1 MFEKLVKAIVEM
13 REEEAMASVK
23 ELLDKREDPLKIME
37 QCKKAVEIVGAQFEK
52 GEYFLPELI
61 MAGHMLTE
69 ISNRVKPVL
78 SKGLEVKRIGKV
90 VMGTVEGD
98 VHDIGKNIVN
108 FLLDAN
114 GFEVIDIGID
124 VPAEKFVQAIRDFS
138 PQVVGLSGLLTL
150 AYDSM
155 KKTVQAIERAGLRNK
170 VKIIIGGGQVND
182 TIKEYA
188 GADAYGKDAMA
199 GVLLAKQWM
208 GVK

>member
-1 MFEKLVKAIVEM
+1 MFERLVKAIVEM

-37 QCKKAVEIVGAQFEK
+37 QCKKAVEIVGARFEK

-78 SKGLEVKRIGKV
+78 SKELEVKRIGKV

-155 KKTVQAIERAGLRNK
+155 KKTVQAIERADLRNK

-199 GVLLAKQWM
+199 GVLLVKQWM

>member
-1 MFEKLVKAIVEM
+1 
-13 REEEAMASVK
+13 MASVK
-23 ELLDKREDPLKIME
+23 ELLNKREDPLKIME
-37 QCKKAVEIVGAQFEK
+37 QCKKAVEIVGARFEK

-78 SKGLEVKRIGKV
+78 SKGLEIKRIGKV

-199 GVLLAKQWM
+199 GVLLVKQWM

>member
-1 MFEKLVKAIVEM
+1 MFERLVKAIVEM

-37 QCKKAVEIVGAQFEK
+37 QCKKAVEIVGARFEK

-90 VMGTVEGD
+90 VMGTVAGD
-98 VHDIGKNIVN
+98 VHDIGKNIVI

-138 PQVVGLSGLLTL
+138 PQVVGLSGLLTV

-170 VKIIIGGGQVND
+170 VKIIIGGAQVND

-199 GVLLAKQWM
+199 GVLLAKQWI

>member
-37 QCKKAVEIVGAQFEK
+37 QCKKAVEIVGARFEK

-124 VPAEKFVQAIRDFS
+124 VPTEKFVQAIRDFS

>member
-90 VMGTVEGD
+90 VIGTVEGD

-199 GVLLAKQWM
+199 GVLLAKQWV

>member
-1 MFEKLVKAIVEM
+1 MFERLVKAIVEM
-13 REEEAMASVK
+13 REEEAMALVK
-23 ELLDKREDPLKIME
+23 ELLDKKEDPLKIME
-37 QCKKAVEIVGAQFEK
+37 QCKKAVEIVGARFEK
-52 GEYFLPELI
+52 GEYFLPELM

-69 ISNRVKPVL
+69 ISNTVKPVL

-108 FLLDAN
+108 FLLDVN

-199 GVLLAKQWM
+199 GVLLVKQWM

>member
-1 MFEKLVKAIVEM
+1 MFERLVKAIVEM

-37 QCKKAVEIVGAQFEK
+37 QCKKAVEIVGARFEK

-155 KKTVQAIERAGLRNK
+155 KKTVQAIERADLRNK

>member
-1 MFEKLVKAIVEM
+1 MFERLVKAIVEM
-13 REEEAMASVK
+13 REEEAMALVK
-23 ELLDKREDPLKIME
+23 ELLDKKEDPLKIME
-37 QCKKAVEIVGAQFEK
+37 QCKKAVEIVGARFEK
-52 GEYFLPELI
+52 GEYFLPELM

-69 ISNRVKPVL
+69 ISNTVKPVL

-188 GADAYGKDAMA
+188 GADAYGKDAVA

>member
-1 MFEKLVKAIVEM
+1 MFERLVKAIVEM

-37 QCKKAVEIVGAQFEK
+37 QCKKAVEIVGARFEK

-199 GVLLAKQWM
+199 GVLLVKQWM

>member
-1 MFEKLVKAIVEM
+1 MFERLVKAIVEM
-13 REEEAMASVK
+13 REEEAMALVK

-37 QCKKAVEIVGAQFEK
+37 QCKKAVEIVGARFEK
-52 GEYFLPELI
+52 GEYFLPELM

-69 ISNRVKPVL
+69 ISNTVKPVL

-199 GVLLAKQWM
+199 GVLLVKQWM

>member
-37 QCKKAVEIVGAQFEK
+37 QCKKAVEIVGARFEK

-188 GADAYGKDAMA
+188 GADAYGKDAIA

>member
-1 MFEKLVKAIVEM
+1 MFERLVKAIVEM

-37 QCKKAVEIVGAQFEK
+37 QCKKAVEIVGARFEK

-182 TIKEYA
+182 IIKEYA

-199 GVLLAKQWM
+199 GVLLVKQWM

>member
-1 MFEKLVKAIVEM
+1 MFERLVKAIVEM

-37 QCKKAVEIVGAQFEK
+37 QCKKAVEIVGARFEK

>member
-1 MFEKLVKAIVEM
+1 MFEKLVEAIVEM
-13 REEEAMASVK
+13 REEEAMASVN

-37 QCKKAVEIVGAQFEK
+37 QCKKAVEIVGARFEK

-155 KKTVQAIERAGLRNK
+155 KKTVQAIERADLRNK

>member
-1 MFEKLVKAIVEM
+1 MFERLVKAIVEM

-37 QCKKAVEIVGAQFEK
+37 QCKKAVEIVGARFEK

-199 GVLLAKQWM
+199 GVLLAKQWI

>member
-1 MFEKLVKAIVEM
+1 MFERLVKAIVEM
-13 REEEAMASVK
+13 REEEAMALVK
-23 ELLDKREDPLKIME
+23 ELLDKKEDPLKIME
-37 QCKKAVEIVGAQFEK
+37 QCKKAVEIVGARFEK
-52 GEYFLPELI
+52 GEYFLPELM

-69 ISNRVKPVL
+69 ISNTVKPVL

-199 GVLLAKQWM
+199 GVLLVKQWM

>member
-1 MFEKLVKAIVEM
+1 MFERLVKAIVEM

-37 QCKKAVEIVGAQFEK
+37 QCKKAVEIVGARFEK

-124 VPAEKFVQAIRDFS
+124 VPTEKFVQAIRDFS

>member
-1 MFEKLVKAIVEM
+1 MFERLVKAIVEM

-37 QCKKAVEIVGAQFEK
+37 QCKKAVEIVGARFEK

-90 VMGTVEGD
+90 VIGTVEGD

-182 TIKEYA
+182 IIKEYA

-199 GVLLAKQWM
+199 GVLLVKQWM

>member
-108 FLLDAN
+108 FLLDVN

>member
-1 MFEKLVKAIVEM
+1 MFERLVKAIVEM

-23 ELLDKREDPLKIME
+23 ELLNKREDPLKIME
-37 QCKKAVEIVGAQFEK
+37 QCKKAVEIVGARFEK

-108 FLLDAN
+108 FLLDVN

-188 GADAYGKDAMA
+188 GADAYGKDAMT
-199 GVLLAKQWM
+199 GVLLVKQWM

>member
-37 QCKKAVEIVGAQFEK
+37 QCKKAVEIVGARFEK

>member
-1 MFEKLVKAIVEM
+1 MFERLVKAIVEM

-37 QCKKAVEIVGAQFEK
+37 QCKKAVEIVGARFEK

-138 PQVVGLSGLLTL
+138 PQVVGLSSLLTL

-155 KKTVQAIERAGLRNK
+155 KKTVQAIERADLRNK
-170 VKIIIGGGQVND
+170 VKIIIGGAQVND